1 MTTKQHNLKQVA
13 LGITTYCSHRC
24 PFCYETASLELKD
37 RCHGDIATLKQ
48 IADQLHDAGVWSVEL
63 VGGDPSDHPEL
74 VQLVKYM
81 SELKLEVGILSNTH
95 KQWQG
100 VAPYVSSLEWTVHGI
115 PSYHDA
121 RTWRGTYRQVLERLQ
136 AFAHDKR
143 PEQRIGITLNF
154 TPAMVESLYETVR
167 GLNDELPIDYI
178 QIQRI
183 GPYGGAAKSFQ
194 GLRLDEILTIFRQV
208 QRVDQQLNIEIEVV
222 DSFPMCLLPV
232 ELRKYTARCDW
243 GYGTAYIDMYSNLS
257 RCAVNQIPLGNILDP
272 ETPLKQLWE
281 QHSSLIRFREKDYL
295 SLKCRQCE
303 LLDKCGGG
311 CPSSCGNC
319 ELSCD
324 ALIVGARH

>member
-121 RTWRGTYRQVLERLQ
+121 RTWRGTYRQGFKDLILNPTKYMVALGEFNVECAKSVLERHG
-136 AFAHDKR
+136 FA
-143 PEQRIGITLNF
+143 
-154 TPAMVESLYETVR
+154 
-167 GLNDELPIDYI
+167 
-178 QIQRI
+178 
-183 GPYGGAAKSFQ
+183 
-194 GLRLDEILTIFRQV
+194 
-208 QRVDQQLNIEIEVV
+208 
-222 DSFPMCLLPV
+222 
-232 ELRKYTARCDW
+232 
-243 GYGTAYIDMYSNLS
+243 
-257 RCAVNQIPLGNILDP
+257 
-272 ETPLKQLWE
+272 
-281 QHSSLIRFREKDYL
+281 
-295 SLKCRQCE
+295 
-303 LLDKCGGG
+303 
-311 CPSSCGNC
+311 
-319 ELSCD
+319 
-324 ALIVGARH
+324 